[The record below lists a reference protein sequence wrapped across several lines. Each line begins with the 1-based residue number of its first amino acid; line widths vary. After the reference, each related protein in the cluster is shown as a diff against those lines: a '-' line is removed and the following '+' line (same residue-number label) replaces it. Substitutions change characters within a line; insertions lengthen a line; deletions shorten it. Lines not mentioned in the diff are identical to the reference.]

1 MTIEIVPGVYRL
13 SGIWDNIDLGA
24 NVYLIADDTLTLV
37 DTGFKGK
44 AKEIME
50 RIVRLGY
57 SFSDIANII
66 LTHHHPDHTG
76 NLAALKEI
84 TQARVIAHRA
94 DAVYIDGSLPQPGP
108 SGPQWLRN
116 MSGHL
121 GWLLNTAPAEVD
133 IQVDDGDELPVSG
146 GIKILHTPGHTPGS
160 ICIFLKQKGVVLVG
174 DLLAQRF
181 GLRLPSIPFTAD
193 TARAIKSV
201 KKLAKEEF
209 DVICFGHGLP
219 LKHGAR
225 NRVVEFAS
233 RLNRNVKSER

>member
-1 MTIEIVPGVYRL
+1 MEIVPGVYRL
-13 SGIWDNIDLGA
+13 SGIWDNVDLGA
-24 NVYLIADDTLTLV
+24 NVYLIAGDTLTLV

-50 RIVRLGY
+50 RIVGLGY

-94 DAVYIDGSLPQPGP
+94 DAVYIEGSLPQPGP

-201 KKLAKEEF
+201 KKLAAQEF
-209 DVICFGHGLP
+209 DVVCFGHGLP
-219 LKHGAR
+219 LKRRASS
-225 NRVVEFAS
+225 RVVEFAS
-233 RLNRNVKSER
+233 RLK